1 MKSEIINE
9 KLYYN
14 DLVIFKKGGREASGS
29 AIKSLLVMMKVGHH

>member
-14 DLVIFKKGGREASGS
+14 DLVIFKKVGERQVAVQS
-29 AIKSLLVMMKVGHH
+29 SLYLL